1 MTNHKFIYLGGYWK
15 GCKQLKKIKKKEM
28 INIALADD
36 HKMFAK
42 GIAGLLE
49 EEEDFNILGI
59 FSNGLELLNFLKSKE
74 VDVILTDMNMP
85 VMDGAGVIDAVR
97 RLRPHPK
104 IIVLSMYDDEAI
116 FQKCQKLGANAY
128 VLKNADPDELIYTI
142 REVFDGS
149 HIMNYQ
155 KVLQQNQ
162 DDLYADLY
170 KEKFKLSKR
179 ELQILRMIKNG
190 MTNRDVSQNL
200 HLSIHTVEA
209 HRKKIHHKL
218 GVSSVAELIKK
229 ALDMNL

>member
-1 MTNHKFIYLGGYWK
+1 
-15 GCKQLKKIKKKEM
+15 M
-28 INIALADD
+28 INIALVDD

-49 EEEDFNILGI
+49 DEEDFQVLGV
-59 FSNGLELLNFLKSKE
+59 FSNGQELLDFLKSRK
-74 VDVILTDMNMP
+74 VDVVLTDMNMP
-85 VMDGAGVIDAVR
+85 VMDGAGVIEAVR
-97 RLRPHPK
+97 SSRPRPK

-142 REVFDGS
+142 REVFEGS
-149 HIMNYQ
+149 HVMSFQ

-190 MTNRDVSQNL
+190 MTNRDVSLNL

-218 GVSSVAELIKK
+218 GVSSIAELIRK
-229 ALDMNL
+229 AVDMNL

>member
-1 MTNHKFIYLGGYWK
+1 
-15 GCKQLKKIKKKEM
+15 M

-49 EEEDFNILGI
+49 EEEDFNVLGV
-59 FSNGLELLNFLKSKE
+59 FSNGLELLDFLKLRE

-116 FQKCQKLGANAY
+116 FLKCQKLGANAY

-142 REVFDGS
+142 REVCDGS
-149 HIMNYQ
+149 HIMSFQ

-179 ELQILRMIKNG
+179 ELQILRMIKDG
-190 MTNRDVSQNL
+190 MTNRDVSLNL

-209 HRKKIHHKL
+209 HRKKIHNKL

>member
-1 MTNHKFIYLGGYWK
+1 
-15 GCKQLKKIKKKEM
+15 LKSKNKIM

-49 EEEDFNILGI
+49 EEEDFNVLGV
-59 FSNGLELLNFLKSKE
+59 FSNGLELLDFLKSRE

-116 FQKCQKLGANAY
+116 FLRCQKLGANAY
-128 VLKNADPDELIYTI
+128 VLKNADPDELKYTI